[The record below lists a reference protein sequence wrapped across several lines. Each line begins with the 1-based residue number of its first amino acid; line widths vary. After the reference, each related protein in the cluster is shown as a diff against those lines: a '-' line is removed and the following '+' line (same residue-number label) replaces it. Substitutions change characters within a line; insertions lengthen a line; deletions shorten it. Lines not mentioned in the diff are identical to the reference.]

1 MLKRL
6 LPFIIYN
13 MKGTLI
19 FIILMCWFAFL
30 FFGYIQ
36 IIQKTMKTE
45 NYHDPTQSRKV
56 IEENKQKNRALLEKQ
71 KRLIRLRQDRM
82 RTNRF

>member
-1 MLKRL
+1 
-6 LPFIIYN
+6 
-13 MKGTLI
+13 
-19 FIILMCWFAFL
+19 
-30 FFGYIQ
+30 
-36 IIQKTMKTE
+36 MKTE